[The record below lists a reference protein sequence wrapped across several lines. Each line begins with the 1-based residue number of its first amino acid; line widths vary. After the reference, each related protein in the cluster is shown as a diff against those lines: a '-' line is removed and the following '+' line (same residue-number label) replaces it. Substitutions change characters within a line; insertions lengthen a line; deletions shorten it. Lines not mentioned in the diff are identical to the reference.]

1 MTFDIY
7 VPPTKSI
14 ALYVFMG
21 VEGTML
27 FLWFDRRE
35 DICGHDEEGT
45 YDCVSYELIEIKV
58 VIHFLNLVG
67 NTHSLMYSIKR
78 ATRSF
83 DEFVFCNWI
92 VKICN
97 CFCVIEWTQPSLN
110 LHFYILK
117 SELLDFSIFNN
128 VSEVKL
134 KKWWFFSP
142 IMVDLRLRYDIS
154 NLHLMKVLF

>member
-35 DICGHDEEGT
+35 DICGHDDEEGT

-58 VIHFLNLVG
+58 VIHFKNLVG

-83 DEFVFCNWI
+83 DEFVFCN
-92 VKICN
+92 
-97 CFCVIEWTQPSLN
+97 
-110 LHFYILK
+110 
-117 SELLDFSIFNN
+117 
-128 VSEVKL
+128 
-134 KKWWFFSP
+134 
-142 IMVDLRLRYDIS
+142 
-154 NLHLMKVLF
+154 